1 MDVDDVCLNKGAII
15 ERCIRRIQQEYAADP
30 TLEDFTHLDALT
42 LNIERACQA
51 AIDMAMHVVA
61 TRHLGVP
68 QTSAGAFELLK
79 NARIISVELARSLK
93 GMTGFRNVAIHEY
106 QTLDLTVVRWI
117 AEHGTHDWVELC
129 RNLGVT
135 IRP

>member
-1 MDVDDVCLNKGAII
+1 MDVDDVCLNKGAIM
-15 ERCIRRIQQEYAADP
+15 ERCIRRIHEEYAADP
-30 TLEDFTHLDALT
+30 ALEDFTHLDALT

-68 QTSAGAFELLK
+68 QTSAGAFELLRK
-79 NARIISVELARSLK
+79 AHVISAELAQSLK

-106 QTLDLTVVRWI
+106 QTLDLAVVHWI
-117 AEHGTHDWVELC
+117 AENGARDWVELC
-129 RNLGVT
+129 RSLGVT